1 MTYTTRVDGLDVSHY
16 QGTIDW
22 PTVRTHIAGPGL
34 AAWKVSQGATTI
46 DATNTTNRQATS
58 KAGFRWRLGYHWLV
72 PYVNPILQADWFL
85 NHHTNLQP
93 GEGVILD
100 AEQAGITEPM
110 VLAWCEHVET
120 VTARP
125 VAVYTGIYVA
135 GGSIWYSTRVFN
147 GQRARWLAAY
157 EPESMVRAAAQPYG
171 FDVWQGDGGA
181 TGTFPGVATGV
192 DLNMV
197 ENPIILDLACAI
209 TATPQPT
216 QEEDS
221 MDIVTNSET
230 FLTSAPYVAK
240 FVVKADGSLRHITY
254 TEWLARGSLPGN
266 PLTTA
271 QILELGAS

>member
-1 MTYTTRVDGLDVSHY
+1 MTYTTRVDGIDVSHY

-22 PTVRTHIAGPGL
+22 PTVRAHIAGPGL
-34 AAWKVSQGATTI
+34 AAWKVTQGTYTV
-46 DATNTTNRQATS
+46 DATATTNRQATA
-58 KAGFRWRLGYHWLV
+58 KAGFRWRFGYHWLV
-72 PYVNPILQADWFL
+72 PGDPIAQADWFL
-85 NHHTNLQP
+85 NHFTNLQP

-100 AEQAGITEPM
+100 AEQDGITEPKT
-110 VLAWCEHVET
+110 LAWCQRVE
-120 VTARP
+120 AASGRP
-125 VAVYTGIYVA
+125 VAVYTGKYVA
-135 GGSIWYSTRVFN
+135 GGTIWNSTRIFN

-157 EPESMVRAAAQPYG
+157 EPETTVRHDALPYG

-181 TGTFPGVATGV
+181 TGTFPGVAAGV

-230 FLTSAPYVAK
+230 FLTSAPNVAK
-240 FVVKADGSLRHITY
+240 FVVKADGTLRHITY
-254 TEWLARGSLPGN
+254 TEWVARGSLPGN